1 MGHHSCCNKQKVKRG
16 LWSPEEDEKLIN
28 YINTYGHGC
37 WSSVPKHAGLQRC
50 GKSCRLRWI
59 NYLRPDLKRGSFSPQ
74 EAALII
80 ELHSLL
86 GNRWAQIAKH
96 LPGRT
101 DNEVKNFWNSSIKKK
116 LMSHHHHGHH
126 HHLHHHISSMASL
139 LTNLPYHN
147 GFNPTSGDEEASRF
161 MSNIITNTNPN
172 FITPSH
178 LSLPSPHHV
187 MTPLMFSTSR
197 EGDFKF
203 INQPHQ
209 DNNLYNNLDILS
221 ATPIINTHRHDNDP
235 QWPALPDLPAST
247 ISTFQE
253 TLQDFDDS
261 NKLNVFVTPYNE
273 NGDSRSI
280 LPLVATKLLCGE
292 VLEGKVLSTS
302 SPISQDHGFLLPTTY
317 NLQMHGDD
325 HRHHR
330 VDSSYINHM
339 IIPSSSSSSSPISC
353 GQYVITQANPSPTP
367 STWDS

>member
-1 MGHHSCCNKQKVKRG
+1 MAMDAGALFPNTQANIH
-16 LWSPEEDEKLIN
+16 I
-28 YINTYGHGC
+28 YI
-37 WSSVPKHAGLQRC
+37 GLQRC

-80 ELHSLL
+80 ELHSIL

-116 LMSHHHHGHH
+116 LMSHHHHHHHGHH

-147 GFNPTSGDEEASRF
+147 GFNSTTSDDESSRF

-178 LSLPSPHHV
+178 FSLPSPHV
-187 MTPLMFSTSR
+187 MTPLMFPTSR

-203 INQPHQ
+203 LTTSNTNESHQ
-209 DNNLYNNLDILS
+209 DNNSLYTNLDVLP
-221 ATPIINTHRHDNDP
+221 ATPINNHHDNDP
-235 QWPALPDLPAST
+235 QWPELPDLPAS

-253 TLQDFDDS
+253 SLQGYD
-261 NKLNVFVTPYNE
+261 KLNVFVTPYND
-273 NGDSRSI
+273 NGDPRKI
-280 LPLVATKLLCGE
+280 PLVGTKVLCGE
-292 VLEGKVLSTS
+292 VLEGKVVTS
-302 SPISQDHGFLLPTTY
+302 PSPVSQDHGLILPTTY
-317 NLQMHGDD
+317 SLGTGD
-325 HRHHR
+325 HR

-339 IIPSSSSSSSPISC
+339 VIPSSSSSSSPISC
-353 GQYVITQANPSPTP
+353 GQYVNTQANPSPTP

>member
-37 WSSVPKHAGLQRC
+37 WSSVPKHAGIFLYMGLQRC

-59 NYLRPDLKRGSFSPQ
+59 NYLRPDLKRGSFSSQ

-126 HHLHHHISSMASL
+126 YHISSMASL

-147 GFNPTSGDEEASRF
+147 GFNSTNGGDEGSRF
-161 MSNIITNTNPN
+161 MSNIIITNTNPN

-178 LSLPSPHHV
+178 LSLPSPHV
-187 MTPLMFSTSR
+187 MAPLMFSTSR

-203 INQPHQ
+203 PTTTNTNQSHQ
-209 DNNLYNNLDILS
+209 DHNNLYNNLDILS
-221 ATPIINTHRHDNDP
+221 ATPIINSHHHHYDNDSQLP
-235 QWPALPDLPAST
+235 SLPDLPAST
-247 ISTFQE
+247 ICTYQE
-253 TLQDFDDS
+253 TLQDCDDG
-261 NKLNVFVTPYNE
+261 NEVFVTPYNS
-273 NGDSRSI
+273 NGDDPRSI
-280 LPLVATKLLCGE
+280 PLVATKLLCE
-292 VLEGKVLSTS
+292 QVLEEKILSS
-302 SPISQDHGFLLPTTY
+302 SPITQDHGLLIPTKY
-317 NLQMHGDD
+317 NLQMPGD
-325 HRHHR
+325 HHNR
-330 VDSSYINHM
+330 VVSYINHM
-339 IIPSSSSSSSPISC
+339 IIPSSSSSSPSPISC
-353 GQYVITQANPSPTP
+353 GQYVIT
-367 STWDS
+367 